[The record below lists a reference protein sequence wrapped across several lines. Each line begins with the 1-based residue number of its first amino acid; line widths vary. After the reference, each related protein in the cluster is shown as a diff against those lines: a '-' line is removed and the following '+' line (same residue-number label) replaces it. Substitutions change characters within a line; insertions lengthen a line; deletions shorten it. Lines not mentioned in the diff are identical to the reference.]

1 MVAGDKRS
9 REQRRGGRPSTRRD
23 DWLPSPNL
31 PAPGPRPRRRQ
42 RPRALFAAGVVA
54 TAAVASVVI
63 AAPWNNPWAGD
74 PLGNTRF
81 FVDPYSEAAQAAA
94 ASRTDAARAQLFGKI
109 ASQPTGIWLGRT
121 GASAAGDEVRNV
133 LREAAAQRAVPVF
146 VLYAFP
152 FNGCAANGDQGV
164 SAAAA
169 GYQQWIDQVA
179 QGIGTGKAVLVVEP
193 DALAQDLTL
202 ACLTAGQ
209 QASRLAVLK
218 AAVARLAALPH
229 AAVYLDAGNA
239 RWQPVPVMARLLRAA
254 GVLAIRGFALNVSN
268 FDTTSAEASYGD
280 QLSARLDNAHF
291 IIDTSR
297 NGAGQLASGLVQ
309 SPRPG
314 ARPAT
319 HRQHPLFEGGCLAVD
334 QAAWRLRRDLR
345 RRTASRHLL
354 VGVRD
359 QPRRQRSV
367 VTVPAA
373 GG

>member
-1 MVAGDKRS
+1 VTNVAENNGDAA
-9 REQRRGGRPSTRRD
+9 GRHRRD
-23 DWLPSPNL
+23 DWLPAPPL

-42 RPRALFAAGVVA
+42 RRRALFAAGAVA
-54 TAAVASVVI
+54 TAAVASVVV

-74 PLGNTRF
+74 PLGSTRF
-81 FVDPYSEAAQAAA
+81 FVDPYSQAAQAAA
-94 ASRTDAARAQLFGKI
+94 ASRTDAARAELFGKI

-202 ACLTAGQ
+202 GCLTAGQ

-218 AAVARLAALPH
+218 AAVAR
-229 AAVYLDAGNA
+229 
-239 RWQPVPVMARLLRAA
+239 RQPVPVMARLLRAA

-291 IIDTSR
+291 VIDTSR
-297 NGAGQLASGLVQ
+297 NGAGSPPQVWCNPPGQALGLPPTANTPDSRVDAWLWIKPPGVSDGTCGGGPPAGTFWSAYAINLA
-309 SPRPG
+309 
-314 ARPAT
+314 
-319 HRQHPLFEGGCLAVD
+319 
-334 QAAWRLRRDLR
+334 
-345 RRTASRHLL
+345 ASA
-354 VGVRD
+354 
-359 QPRRQRSV
+359 PW
-367 VTVPAA
+367 
-373 GG
+373 

>member
-1 MVAGDKRS
+1 M
-9 REQRRGGRPSTRRD
+9 
-23 DWLPSPNL
+23 
-31 PAPGPRPRRRQ
+31 
-42 RPRALFAAGVVA
+42 
-54 TAAVASVVI
+54 
-63 AAPWNNPWAGD
+63 
-74 PLGNTRF
+74 
-81 FVDPYSEAAQAAA
+81 
-94 ASRTDAARAQLFGKI
+94 
-109 ASQPTGIWLGRT
+109 
-121 GASAAGDEVRNV
+121 
-133 LREAAAQRAVPVF
+133 REAAAQRAVPVF

-202 ACLTAGQ
+202 DCLTAGQ

-218 AAVARLAALPH
+218 AAVARLATLPH

-297 NGAGQLASGLVQ
+297 NGAASARSGAIPPARR
-309 SPRPG
+309 SACHPPPTPPIRGWMPG
-314 ARPAT
+314 CGSSR
-319 HRQHPLFEGGCLAVD
+319 R
-334 QAAWRLRRDLR
+334 RLRRTCGGGPPAGPSG
-345 RRTASRHLL
+345 RRTRSTSPPALRGNRPCCRGLARLVKASRADLPDL
-354 VGVRD
+354 DPVYSLAKLATTCECAMAAPADGVCGRVA
-359 QPRRQRSV
+359 SMSSL
-367 VTVPAA
+367 TTM
-373 GG
+373 

>member
-1 MVAGDKRS
+1 V
-9 REQRRGGRPSTRRD
+9 
-23 DWLPSPNL
+23 
-31 PAPGPRPRRRQ
+31 
-42 RPRALFAAGVVA
+42 LFAAGVMA

-81 FVDPYSEAAQAAA
+81 FVDPYSQAAQAAA
-94 ASRTDAARAQLFGKI
+94 ASRTDAARAELFGKI
-109 ASQPTGIWLGRT
+109 ASQPTGIWLGGT

-202 ACLTAGQ
+202 GCLTAGQ

-218 AAVARLAALPH
+218 AAVARLATLPH

-291 IIDTSR
+291 VIDTSR
-297 NGAGQLASGLVQ
+297 NGAGSPPQVWCNPPGQALGLPPTANTPDSRVDAWLWIKPPGVSDGTCGGGPPAGTFWSAYAINLA
-309 SPRPG
+309 
-314 ARPAT
+314 
-319 HRQHPLFEGGCLAVD
+319 
-334 QAAWRLRRDLR
+334 
-345 RRTASRHLL
+345 ASA
-354 VGVRD
+354 
-359 QPRRQRSV
+359 PW
-367 VTVPAA
+367 
-373 GG
+373 